1 MANVYHVAAAR
12 LAVFGRR
19 HRKPQFARQ
28 LTPHRIDRPD
38 ELTSGISSPESGA
51 TSGASSRIARAAS
64 TLARA
69 ARSRIIF
76 GPRFVVGGGHLGLL
90 GSAKEVISISLA
102 SLDKPQL
109 ETPGLDRLD
118 RLAMA
123 EIAVQILED
132 SNDSDFPFPETQLML
147 CCFHDVPRSQTGL
160 RGAADSSSE
169 QNVWKGTL

>member
-1 MANVYHVAAAR
+1 MSTTSLRHGWRFSDVVIEALFAR
-12 LAVFGRR
+12 L
-19 HRKPQFARQ
+19 
-28 LTPHRIDRPD
+28 LMPHRIDRPD
-38 ELTSGISSPESGA
+38 ELISGISSPGSGA
-51 TSGASSRIARAAS
+51 TSGALSRIARAAS

-76 GPRFVVGGGHLGLL
+76 SPHFVLGGGHLGLL

-102 SLDKPQL
+102 SVDKSQL
-109 ETPGLDRLD
+109 ETPGLARLD
-118 RLAMA
+118 RLAMMA
-123 EIAVQILED
+123 EITVQILED

-147 CCFHDVPRSQTGL
+147 CWFQDVPRSRTGL